1 MLYLLLSFLL
11 HLHIGILN
19 LGFGTFIG
27 VFGGLVGILIGLG
40 TFIERT
46 VENNINDMRYNFILF
61 IINIKDIIYIT
72 IIKLIILLINI

>member
-1 MLYLLLSFLL
+1 MLYLLLSFVL
-11 HLHIGILN
+11 HFHIGVDKKG
-19 LGFGTFIG
+19 LG
-27 VFGGLVGILIGLG
+27 LILIGLG
-40 TFIERT
+40 PIFVERT

>member
-19 LGFGTFIG
+19 LGLGGIGGFSGTLIG
-27 VFGGLVGILIGLG
+27 VLIGLG

-61 IINIKDIIYIT
+61 INNIKDIIYIT